1 MAGHVLF
8 QLLHGLEEV
17 TVAQADVEVFDFA
30 VLVLVVTAEG
40 RVVVV
45 HRRTVDAT
53 VKGKMLAKESSKH

>member
-8 QLLHGLEEV
+8 QLLHGLEEE
-17 TVAQADVEVFDFA
+17 TVAQADVEVLDFA
-30 VLVLVVTAEG
+30 VLVLVVTAES

-53 VKGKMLAKESSKH
+53 VEGEILAND